1 MPQGSGWE
9 RSWHSNRRT
18 GQYDRWPT
26 PVAYASR
33 TLQSH
38 ECNYG
43 VTELEALGVVWAIRH
58 FRHYI
63 YGSRCDVYTDHE
75 ALKALLNTPRPSGKL
90 ARWGLTLQELDL
102 RKHYRPG
109 TKNGNA
115 DALSRCPI
123 GTPDESEE
131 EIRQVATLQPVVSAK
146 GGDED
151 LAGRQEL
158 DPTLEPIIAYH
169 RNGTLPTDARAA
181 PQLILEQQNFC
192 LIDGVLYRVMRD
204 GTLRLVPPT
213 EHHQALFREAHA
225 GKFGGHLWE
234 HKVYHQLCGQYWWK
248 GMRGDV
254 GTWCRTCEVCASRQ
268 VGKLIRPPLVPL
280 PVGGAFDRV
289 GVDVQ
294 SHAGNQYGVVFL
306 DYLTNWVEAFPTK
319 DQTTLT
325 IARLLV
331 EHVIPPHGVP
341 RELLSDRGAAFLSA
355 LLRDVSKL
363 MGL

>member
-1 MPQGSGWE
+1 M
-9 RSWHSNRRT
+9 
-18 GQYDRWPT
+18 
-26 PVAYASR
+26 
-33 TLQSH
+33 
-38 ECNYG
+38 
-43 VTELEALGVVWAIRH
+43 GVVPKISRVSRATNSFKNH
-58 FRHYI
+58 PFLNPASAPGHYI

-75 ALKALLNTPRPSGKL
+75 ALKALFNTPRPSGKL

-102 RKHYRPG
+102 RIHYRPG
-109 TKNGNA
+109 TQNGNA

-181 PQLILEQQNFC
+181 RQLILEQQNFC

-225 GKFGGHLWE
+225 GKFGGHLRE

-254 GTWCRTCEVCASRQ
+254 GSWCRACEVCASNRSAS
-268 VGKLIRPPLVPL
+268 R
-280 PVGGAFDRV
+280 FNRRW
-289 GVDVQ
+289 
-294 SHAGNQYGVVFL
+294 
-306 DYLTNWVEAFPTK
+306 YLCRLEGRSTGLAWMSSSSSSRMQATSMASSSS
-319 DQTTLT
+319 TT
-325 IARLLV
+325 
-331 EHVIPPHGVP
+331 
-341 RELLSDRGAAFLSA
+341 
-355 LLRDVSKL
+355 
-363 MGL
+363 